1 MMVQLGKERFR
12 LVKVF
17 PRPMQAARV
26 SLSDWL
32 ALGGKESGGLKTLT
46 AVFCL
51 SILFLSVHNQ
61 RVG

>member
-1 MMVQLGKERFR
+1 MVQLGNERFR

-32 ALGGKESGGLKTLT
+32 ALGGKESGGLKTP
-46 AVFCL
+46 
-51 SILFLSVHNQ
+51 
-61 RVG
+61 GY